1 MKNKILLVVEG
12 EKTEPKI
19 LGSASH
25 GLLSLIGANYEIVSF
40 SNPIYELY
48 DAYINGE
55 YDDLVSYL
63 RVEKGLKIDDKIL
76 SKNAFSSI
84 YLVFDYEPHYQKYS
98 DIKIK
103 NMLSLFNDETRN
115 GKLYINYPM
124 VEAYFDIRSFPD
136 YEFNKR
142 MVNLLNF
149 RGKTYKKEINANSII
164 SKSRVNVKDMCYI
177 IMQNYCKA
185 KILSNDE
192 NYSYDIILNKQ
203 IEEKNL
209 NNRIYVLSTFALFP
223 MDYNLKKT
231 ISVLKDK
238 LGNDFYVIDSMKDI
252 CV

>member
-76 SKNAFSSI
+76 SKNAFSST

-103 NMLSLFNDETRN
+103 R
-115 GKLYINYPM
+115 
-124 VEAYFDIRSFPD
+124 
-136 YEFNKR
+136 
-142 MVNLLNF
+142 
-149 RGKTYKKEINANSII
+149 
-164 SKSRVNVKDMCYI
+164 
-177 IMQNYCKA
+177 
-185 KILSNDE
+185 
-192 NYSYDIILNKQ
+192 
-203 IEEKNL
+203 
-209 NNRIYVLSTFALFP
+209 
-223 MDYNLKKT
+223 
-231 ISVLKDK
+231 
-238 LGNDFYVIDSMKDI
+238 
-252 CV
+252 